1 MKYAPPADRA
11 WEGVVALGG
20 CRVQRALERM
30 EEQMRVPVLYVSWST
45 CRGARQRSENTVV
58 LNDIQFHMRYS
69 CLVWV
74 LRQWATSFLLARP
87 TPFNRRHNLNIS
99 LGTKEAFVAEDIMY
113 RCAGMVEVG
122 NMYRARKVLRGRVL
136 RIVTIH
142 RPPFVFLEMNSEG
155 KITRTTGFAFE
166 MLKELQRKLGFRYEL
181 VLPYDGNWGN
191 KLKNGTW
198 NGMVGMVHRKEV
210 DLGVAPFTITLGRAE
225 AIDFTFPFYVE
236 PSAVLTPAGATSK
249 KILAFLSPFT
259 FEVWLGV
266 LISFVV
272 LGPIML
278 AFSRTSSSAFLYP
291 HNTYSASRRVSL
303 SGYYWMLCA
312 SLFQQGVTYPLS
324 SPARVVFGA
333 WIVGVIALTCAYTGV
348 LISFLTVPRAENGVE
363 DLHSLPKQS
372 EFLWTFKRNSA
383 HHSLFLGK
391 DTTGIYAQIGAPFI
405 GNEDELVDDNEDG
418 IRKVLERTHVYI
430 KERSF
435 LDFVVE
441 ENFRR
446 SGQCNLRIA
455 RGEFFPAGFGWIHQ
469 KGDDIGKLFNKEF
482 ILMQQT
488 GLFAKWKLQYWPK
501 ANKCTN
507 GGSRSLMQISSRI
520 IVIQVTCIVYRS
532 VLDPSGMLFFGDLVT
547 SRNVTLSFNTD
558 LYRSSN
564 IKKRRIKSH
573 IELLTLISASAVVS
587 SSLLVVSVD
596 FPNGRSSQHH

>member
-1 MKYAPPADRA
+1 
-11 WEGVVALGG
+11 
-20 CRVQRALERM
+20 
-30 EEQMRVPVLYVSWST
+30 
-45 CRGARQRSENTVV
+45 
-58 LNDIQFHMRYS
+58 
-69 CLVWV
+69 
-74 LRQWATSFLLARP
+74 
-87 TPFNRRHNLNIS
+87 
-99 LGTKEAFVAEDIMY
+99 
-113 RCAGMVEVG
+113 
-122 NMYRARKVLRGRVL
+122 
-136 RIVTIH
+136 
-142 RPPFVFLEMNSEG
+142 
-155 KITRTTGFAFE
+155 
-166 MLKELQRKLGFRYEL
+166 
-181 VLPYDGNWGN
+181 
-191 KLKNGTW
+191 
-198 NGMVGMVHRKEV
+198 
-210 DLGVAPFTITLGRAE
+210 
-225 AIDFTFPFYVE
+225 
-236 PSAVLTPAGATSK
+236 
-249 KILAFLSPFT
+249 
-259 FEVWLGV
+259 
-266 LISFVV
+266 
-272 LGPIML
+272 ML

-507 GGSRSLMQISSRI
+507 GGSRSLMQVSSRSVRH
-520 IVIQVTCIVYRS
+520 VIFRGSGHFQERNSQQSPLDVAVFALLKAKQRRKE
-532 VLDPSGMLFFGDLVT
+532 VLFLAETKGSGEEALDIEDMAGSFVVLSSGFVSGVFLLVMEYFCKFRKVERAPAPKSRGKTEDPQLTVDEISERDLK
-547 SRNVTLSFNTD
+547 TLSGTEV
-558 LYRSSN
+558 S
-564 IKKRRIKSH
+564 
-573 IELLTLISASAVVS
+573 SASADRPQPKEIFQILKTQKVE
-587 SSLLVVSVD
+587 
-596 FPNGRSSQHH
+596 